1 MALTD
6 LQFIP
11 VTAENANL
19 YLELGM
25 QSYREHYLH
34 LWQNA
39 DPTDYF
45 STYFTEEAIRKELQA
60 KGLEHFIVRV
70 GSDPIGVVKLNDEK
84 SLPPFPDNSALLL
97 EKIYFLNAFVGK
109 GYGKIALKQIEK
121 IAASMGKRWLWLDT
135 MQKGKAKN
143 FYFQQ
148 GFELLKEI
156 QLHYP
161 NAIDA
166 ERPMIVL
173 VKDLRAS

>member
-1 MALTD
+1 MAHAD

-25 QSYREHYLH
+25 QSYKEHYLH
-34 LWQNA
+34 LWQKA

-45 STYFTEEAIRKELQA
+45 STYFTEEAIRTELRA
-60 KGLEHFIVRV
+60 AGLEHFIVKV
-70 GSDPIGVVKLNDEK
+70 GSDPIGIVKLNDEK
-84 SLPPFPDNSALLL
+84 PLPPFPDNKALLL
-97 EKIYFLNAFVGK
+97 EKIYFLKEFSGK

-121 IAASMGKRWLWLDT
+121 IAMSMGKRWLWLDT
-135 MQKGKAKN
+135 MQKGRAKN
-143 FYFQQ
+143 FYFKQ

-166 ERPMIVL
+166 ERPMIIM
-173 VKDLRAS
+173 VKDLEAL